1 VGLGKTRTLFGH
13 ESPVL
18 VVVCK
23 RLTGQIERTPIYYP
37 DSAWQVGFIG
47 GYKFQVEAGV
57 LDLSSYDRFFYA
69 TGVTPA
75 SPGRGGK

>member
-23 RLTGQIERTPIYYP
+23 RLAGQILKDAYYYP

-57 LDLSSYDRFFYA
+57 LDLSSDDRFFYA

-75 SPGRGGK
+75 SLGRGGK